1 MTLNGT
7 LLFHLQIRKKKKE
20 FVSANGVD
28 GCADV
33 V

>member
-1 MTLNGT
+1 MTLNDT
-7 LLFHLQIRKKKKE
+7 LLFHLHIRKEKNE